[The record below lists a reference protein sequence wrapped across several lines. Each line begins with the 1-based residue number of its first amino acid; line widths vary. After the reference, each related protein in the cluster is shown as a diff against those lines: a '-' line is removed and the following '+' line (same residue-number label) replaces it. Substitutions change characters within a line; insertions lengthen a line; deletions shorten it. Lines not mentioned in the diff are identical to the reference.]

1 MRSFRP
7 TSVAMFVAAALLSAT
22 AHGQDASSDAADD
35 GLEEVV
41 ITAIVDAASRASEAQ
56 KRARNVTNVVSADAI
71 GRFPDPNIA
80 EALQR
85 VTGIAIARDQG
96 EGRYVNV
103 RGGPSEFSA
112 TTIDGV
118 TIAAPD
124 PTTRAI
130 DLDTL
135 PSDIVQSLEISKT
148 LRPDQEADSITGQ
161 INIKTASAFDRDGFA
176 LRGSLGG
183 SYNQF
188 GSTNDVRGA
197 FSVSNIWG
205 EDQRFG
211 LLFSGS
217 YSETD
222 RQLDNIETGW
232 ERFDRPEGGEVFG
245 VAENLFKD
253 YDTQRERMA
262 FTGAAEWRPTDETRV
277 YARST
282 YSRFT
287 DDEFRNQLL
296 VLWADGVLLPGATDR
311 SASFRNIRVAKQIRH
326 RIQRNEI
333 TTAEVGF
340 ERPFGAL
347 DVDASV
353 SIANSEQ
360 NYPRRDELL
369 WRTAALGTATA
380 PLTYDYSNSRLA
392 PTISLFTSNQHLN
405 PANFSFREN
414 AYRAIG
420 SEEELVAFAANASL
434 PVSIGSGEGTF
445 KFGAKL
451 RSGDRSANVDRF
463 RNRAASAA
471 PAGTLASFLTT
482 EPSLNF
488 GYNLGFKVDPAL
500 ADAYFDATKA
510 ASPIRPLE
518 SVTADYEVDERI
530 LAGYAM
536 WDLDFGPLGV
546 LAGVRAERTTT
557 EGAAPVVNE
566 DTLAVAIRSDK
577 RSYTDLFPGVTL
589 RYEFSDRLIGRAAL
603 TRGMVR
609 PNFLDIVPRAVESEE
624 GTQIVVTTGNPE
636 LEPTLSNNLD
646 ASLEYYFDRIGLVS
660 ASAFYKDLTD
670 YAYELRSAGTY
681 LGQAAILIRPE
692 NAPEGKL
699 SGLELAWQQQFT
711 NLPGWLA
718 GFGVFANFTWVDA
731 EIDVGRVYAGRS
743 KFPLPGQSDTVSN
756 FAVFYEQGP
765 ISVRLS
771 YTDRGDYLDEINAD
785 DAELDLYWQG
795 RSQLDLTASY
805 QFARQV
811 EGFVEAKNLTNTAG
825 IRYFGTRERVYE
837 YEKFGYSVFV
847 GARVKL

>member
-7 TSVAMFVAAALLSAT
+7 TSVAVFVAAALLSAT
-22 AHGQDASSDAADD
+22 ARGQDASTAAADD

-124 PTTRAI
+124 PSTRAI

-161 INIKTASAFDRDGFA
+161 INIKTNSPFDRDGFS

-205 EDQRFG
+205 DDQRFG

-232 ERFDRPEGGEVFG
+232 ERFDRPEGGEIFG

-262 FTGAAEWRPTDETRV
+262 FTGAAEWRPTDDTRV

-282 YSRFT
+282 YSRYT

-360 NYPRRDELL
+360 DYPRRDELL

-380 PLTYDYSNSRLA
+380 PLSYDYSNSRLA

-405 PANFSFREN
+405 AANFSFREN
-414 AYRAIG
+414 AYRVIG

-434 PVSIGSGEGTF
+434 PVSIGGGEGTF

-451 RSGDRSANVDRF
+451 RSGDRSANEDRF

-471 PAGTLASFLTT
+471 PSGSLASFLTT

-488 GYNLGFKVDPAL
+488 GYDLGFKVDPAL

-518 SVTADYEVDERI
+518 SVTADYEVEERI

-646 ASLEYYFDRIGLVS
+646 ASLEYYFDRIGLIS
-660 ASAFYKDLTD
+660 ASAFYKDLKD

-699 SGLELAWQQQFT
+699 SGVELAWQQQFT

-805 QFARQV
+805 QFAKQV

>member
-1 MRSFRP
+1 MRSYRRFP
-7 TSVAMFVAAALLSAT
+7 VAAFVATTLVSSVAF
-22 AHGQDASSDAADD
+22 GQGSGSSASSD

-41 ITAIVDAASRASEAQ
+41 ITAIVDSAARAADAQ
-56 KRARNVTNVVSADAI
+56 KNARNVTNVVSSDAI

-124 PTTRAI
+124 PSTRAI
-130 DLDTL
+130 DLDTV

-161 INIKTASAFDRDGFA
+161 INIKTNSPFDRDGFSM
-176 LRGSLGG
+176 RGSLGG
-183 SYNQF
+183 SYNEF
-188 GSTNDVRGA
+188 GSTNDVRGS
-197 FSVSNIWG
+197 FNVSNQWG
-205 EDQRFG
+205 DDSRFG
-211 LLFSGS
+211 LLLAGS

-222 RQLDNIETGW
+222 RQVDNVESVWDRLT
-232 ERFDRPEGGEVFG
+232 RPEGGQVFG
-245 VAENLFKD
+245 LTETLFKD

-262 FTGAAEWRPTDETRV
+262 FTGAAEWRPRDDMKL
-277 YARST
+277 YARGT

-287 DDEFRNQLL
+287 DDEYRNQLL
-296 VLWADGVLLPGATDR
+296 VLWAEGVLLPGATDQ

-333 TTAEVGF
+333 LTAEVGG
-340 ERPFGAL
+340 ERDFGGWR
-347 DVDASV
+347 VDGSV

-360 NYPRRDELL
+360 SYPRRDELL

-380 PLTYDYSNSRLA
+380 PLSYDYSGSRLE
-392 PTISLFTSNQHLN
+392 PSISLFTTNQQLN

-414 AYRAIG
+414 AYRNSAT
-420 SEEELVAFAANASL
+420 SEDLVALTANVTV
-434 PVSIGSGEGTF
+434 PVSVASGEGSF
-445 KFGAKL
+445 KFGAKA
-451 RSGDRSANVDRF
+451 RTGERVADENRF

-471 PAGTLASFLTT
+471 PSGSLASFLTAT
-482 EPSLNF
+482 PSFNY
-488 GYNLGFKVDPAL
+488 GYDLGFKVDPAL

-510 ASPIRPLE
+510 SSPIRAE
-518 SVTADYEVDERI
+518 QSATADYQADEDI

-536 WDLDFGPLGV
+536 WDLDFDRLGV
-546 LAGVRAERTTT
+546 LAGVRVERTTT
-557 EGAAPVVNE
+557 EGAAPVFNAA
-566 DTLAVAIRSDK
+566 TGAIALQSDK
-577 RSYTDLFPGVTL
+577 RSYTDVFPGVTL
-589 RYEFSDRLIGRAAL
+589 RYEFSDGLIGRAAL

-609 PNFLDIVPRAVESEE
+609 PNFVDIVPRALESQE
-624 GTQIVVTTGNPE
+624 GTRVVVTTGNPD
-636 LEPTLSNNLD
+636 LEATLSNNLD
-646 ASLEYYFDRIGLVS
+646 LSIEYYFDRIGLVS
-660 ASAFYKDLTD
+660 GSAFFKDLTN
-670 YAYELRSAGTY
+670 YAYELRSDGTY
-681 LGQAAILIRPE
+681 LGQPATLIRPE
-692 NAPEGKL
+692 NAPDGELKGI
-699 SGLELAWQQQFT
+699 ELAWQQQFT
-711 NLPGWLA
+711 NLPGWLS

-731 EIDVGRVYAGRS
+731 EIDVGRLYAGRS

-765 ISVRLS
+765 ISLRLS
-771 YTDRGDYLDEINAD
+771 YTDRGDYLDEIS
-785 DAELDLYWQG
+785 AEDGALDLYWQG

-805 QFARQV
+805 QFAKQI

-825 IRYFGTRERVYE
+825 IRYFGEQNRVYE
-837 YEKFGYSVFV
+837 YEKFGYSIFV
-847 GARVKL
+847 GARLKL